1 MRVKNYDVEGL
12 ESCVGVMCVWLTG
25 GGGWWCWGWH
35 GNIGV
40 IGSGDRIR
48 LWIVDCNRL
57 LTTLNTIT
65 DSILG

>member
-48 LWIVDCNRL
+48 LCSSCCNSSSS
-57 LTTLNTIT
+57 NSSSGGSKWY
-65 DSILG
+65 D